1 MDLRTPP
8 GSVISYARRLTGQL
22 MTVPSG
28 VLQAAYLH
36 GSAALGGWVPGR
48 SDVDMLF
55 VAADDISG
63 AAVTRMGEV
72 LGQGAGD
79 CPGREL
85 ECSVVTATQARQ
97 PAPPWPFVL
106 HVAAGPGTPDR
117 AVRPDNRSP
126 GDPDLLM
133 HYAVCRAAGWAV
145 CGPPPQDLIGSV
157 PRRAILDYLTGEL
170 GWGIGH
176 APEAYAVLNACRA
189 QVYLTDHKIVSK
201 IAGGEAVLSR
211 GTGPA
216 EVIERALAQQR
227 GSEPD
232 RPAAADAVSF
242 VLATAAALRSAA
254 DGSLLLA
261 AALLDPDVA
270 GDRVPGHDDGRRA
283 RIRRLGGLVADVRGV
298 GA

>member
-1 MDLRTPP
+1 MELSTQPP
-8 GSVISYARRLTGQL
+8 DSVLSYAGRLTGQL
-22 MTVPSG
+22 MALPGG

-55 VAADDISG
+55 VAVDDISG
-63 AAVTRMGEV
+63 TAVTRIGEI
-72 LGQGAGD
+72 LSESAGG

-85 ECSVVTATQARQ
+85 ECSVVTVAQARQ

-106 HVAAGPGTPDR
+106 HVTAGPGTPGR
-117 AVRPDNRSP
+117 TVRPKSRSS

-133 HYAVCRAAGWAV
+133 HYVACRAAGWPV
-145 CGPPPQDLIGSV
+145 CGPPPQDLIGAV
-157 PRRAILDYLTGEL
+157 PRRAILDYLAGEL

-176 APEAYAVLNACRA
+176 APEAYAVLNTCRA
-189 QVYLTDHKIVSK
+189 QVYLTDHQIVSK

-216 EVIERALAQQR
+216 EVIERALAQQC

-232 RPAAADAVSF
+232 RPPAPDAVSF

-254 DGSLLLA
+254 
-261 AALLDPDVA
+261 A
-270 GDRVPGHDDGRRA
+270 GE
-283 RIRRLGGLVADVRGV
+283 
-298 GA
+298 